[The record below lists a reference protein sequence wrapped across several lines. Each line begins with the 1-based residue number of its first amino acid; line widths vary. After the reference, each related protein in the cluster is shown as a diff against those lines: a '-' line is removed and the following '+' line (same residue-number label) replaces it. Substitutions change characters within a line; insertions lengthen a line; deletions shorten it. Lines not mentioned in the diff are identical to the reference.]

1 MGFLAQ
7 PYDECIMHTLI
18 CIESMQVSPMTKFL
32 NLCRG
37 NQKQFPQSIWEI
49 KLEELYYD
57 LLSEKE

>member
-1 MGFLAQ
+1 
-7 PYDECIMHTLI
+7 
-18 CIESMQVSPMTKFL
+18 MQVSPMTKFL